1 MLYQLK
7 PLFMGEKESL
17 PIDCEMDFS
26 GLEYQNGRPFPHPV
40 RVKGEI
46 AVSADIVTLQVT
58 ASTRTE
64 GRCDRCLTAFGR
76 DMTVPI
82 ERILVSSLNNEEN
95 DDFVLLENY
104 QLPLD
109 DLVEE
114 ELILNLPSAG
124 KTAAGFARSAGRIST
139 RGFAAAAVTRP
150 TPVWRFSDSL
160 STERDG
166 AGNLPP
172 KPLLR
177 ISHELLSPV
186 LRRC

>member
-114 ELILNLPSAG
+114 ELILNLPSKNLCRKDCRGLCPQCG
-124 KTAAGFARSAGRIST
+124 KNLNEGLCGCRSDTTDPR
-139 RGFAAAAVTRP
+139 
-150 TPVWRFSDSL
+150 L
-160 STERDG
+160 E
-166 AGNLPP
+166 
-172 KPLLR
+172 
-177 ISHELLSPV
+177 V
-186 LRRC
+186 LRQLIN

>member
-114 ELILNLPSAG
+114 ELILNLPSKNLCRKDCRGLCPQCG
-124 KTAAGFARSAGRIST
+124 KNLNEGLCGCRSDTTDPR
-139 RGFAAAAVTRP
+139 
-150 TPVWRFSDSL
+150 L
-160 STERDG
+160 E
-166 AGNLPP
+166 
-172 KPLLR
+172 
-177 ISHELLSPV
+177 V
-186 LRRC
+186 LRQHIN

>member
-40 RVKGEI
+40 TVKGEI
-46 AVSADIVTLQVT
+46 TVSADIVTLRVT
-58 ASTRTE
+58 AATRTE

-82 ERILVSSLNNEEN
+82 ERILVASLNNEEN

-114 ELILNLPSAG
+114 ELILNLPSKNLCRKDCRGLCPQCG
-124 KTAAGFARSAGRIST
+124 KNLNEGLCGCRSDTTDPR
-139 RGFAAAAVTRP
+139 
-150 TPVWRFSDSL
+150 L
-160 STERDG
+160 E
-166 AGNLPP
+166 
-172 KPLLR
+172 
-177 ISHELLSPV
+177 V
-186 LRRC
+186 LRQLIN

>member
-1 MLYQLK
+1 M
-7 PLFMGEKESL
+7 
-17 PIDCEMDFS
+17 
-26 GLEYQNGRPFPHPV
+26 
-40 RVKGEI
+40 KGEI
-46 AVSADIVTLQVT
+46 AVSADIVTLQIT

-114 ELILNLPSAG
+114 ELILNLPSKNLCRKDCRGLCPQCG
-124 KTAAGFARSAGRIST
+124 KNLNEGLCGCRSDT
-139 RGFAAAAVTRP
+139 TD
-150 TPVWRFSDSL
+150 PVWRFSDSL